1 MSRAGELAATP
12 RSVLASRLIGRS
24 RELGA
29 LSGLVE
35 AASVGRGGVV
45 FVLGEAGIGKSRLA
59 REAADI
65 AEDRGLVVVR
75 GRAVPAQTPVAYRP
89 LTEALCSAVRA
100 YGAPDAPE
108 LAPFRA
114 VLGRLIPDWRGPG
127 PSWRSRSSP

>member
-1 MSRAGELAATP
+1 MSWAGGLAATP

-35 AASVGRGGVV
+35 AASEGRGGVV

-59 REAADI
+59 REAAVI

-75 GRAVPAQTPVAYRP
+75 GRAVQARTPAAYRP
-89 LTEALCSAVRA
+89 LTEALCSAVRV

-114 VLGRLIPDWRGPG
+114 VLGRVIPDWRGPG
-127 PSWRSRSSP
+127 PEVEASV

>member
-1 MSRAGELAATP
+1 MRRAGELAATP

-35 AASVGRGGVV
+35 AAAVGRGGVA

-65 AEDRGLVVVR
+65 AEDARPVVLR
-75 GRAVPAQTPVAYRP
+75 GRAVPTPTPVAYRP
-89 LTEALCSAVRA
+89 LAEALSSAVRA
-100 YGAPDAPE
+100 TARPTRPSSH
-108 LAPFRA
+108 RS
-114 VLGRLIPDWRGPG
+114 G
-127 PSWRSRSSP
+127 PSSAGWSPTGGVPARRWRSRS